1 MAIESEA
8 GSAFN
13 LAIMS
18 RPDFNGEPVALFEG
32 LLRLDDPSFKNDS
45 GSRALIGKSGDDY
58 ILGLDG
64 NDVMEGR
71 GGEDLLS
78 GGRGTDKLNGGN
90 GGDFLTGGL
99 GADLLAGGAGRDNF
113 VYTAAA
119 QSLQGNKAD
128 LVRGFEPGFDL
139 IDVTAIDAVAG
150 EAGDQAFTFIG
161 TDPFSGEGQIQAVKV
176 GSDTLLRFN
185 IDGQG
190 VAEMQILLAHTRP
203 ASLGSDS
210 FIL

>member
-1 MAIESEA
+1 MT
-8 GSAFN
+8 N
-13 LAIMS
+13 YN
-18 RPDFNGEPVALFEG
+18 RTPDFNGEPVALFEG

-71 GGEDLLS
+71 GGRDLLS
-78 GGRGTDKLNGGN
+78 GGRGADKLYGGN
-90 GGDFLTGGL
+90 GGDFLSGGL
-99 GADLLAGGAGRDNF
+99 GSDLLVGGAGRDNF
-113 VYTAAA
+113 VYTAVE
-119 QSLQGNKAD
+119 QSMRANRAD

-139 IDVTAIDAVAG
+139 IDVSAIDAVTS

-161 TDPFSGEGQIQAVKV
+161 TDGFNGEGQIHAVKI
-176 GSDTLLRFN
+176 GRDTLLRFN

-190 VAEMQILLAHTRP
+190 GAEMEILLTHTNP
-203 ASLGSDS
+203 ATLGSDS